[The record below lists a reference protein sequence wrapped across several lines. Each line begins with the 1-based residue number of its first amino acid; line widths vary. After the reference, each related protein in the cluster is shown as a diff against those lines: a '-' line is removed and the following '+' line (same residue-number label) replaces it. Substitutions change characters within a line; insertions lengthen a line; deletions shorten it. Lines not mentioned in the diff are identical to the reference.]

1 MIRPADNPRWP
12 GRRTEAAALFLILV
26 VAALFRLNQID
37 RIPPG
42 FTHDEADHGHDAVAI
57 LHGARPIYETVGY
70 GREPLYDYVVAT
82 LMPLFGGPHYLALR
96 LTSVLAGLLLIVIA
110 HFWIRRAFDVPIAL
124 LTSACLAVSFWAIS
138 TDRQAL
144 RSTLLPTIFTAA
156 VLFVWQAIK
165 PYTTTKLPG
174 LSQRT
179 LRIISYS
186 IAGLIIGLT
195 LYTYLAARVLP
206 GMFVLLWIYLLIFH
220 RSVWKE
226 NWWGILVMIAV
237 GVALAL
243 PMFYF
248 LSTHPAA
255 EFRLI
260 QLSGPLDRLFAGSPN
275 ELLGNIFST
284 FGMFTV
290 SGDTLSLYN
299 NPGQPILNWAL
310 GAMFYIGIIIS
321 FIRFRKIE
329 YAFAIFW
336 LLIAIVPSLLTGVVA
351 SNLRSIAAQ
360 PVVYLF
366 VAIGLVEAVRFFER
380 VIDSH
385 TLRSL
390 PLIVILAATTIYAY
404 HDYFDVWGQARDVRV
419 AYHNTLGEVARYL
432 DRSTSDQSVVAI
444 SSIYPNSPHDPASM
458 QMLLNRNDLSL
469 HWFTSSFVDADGVPH
484 ASLVF
489 PQPITSAAACDAA
502 NLGKC
507 VVTSTATIS
516 PVFTSTLSSQTVGST
531 SPSTIQPSLNDRVT
545 VILQSISPID
555 PVFADIFNRH
565 AEKIDTIN
573 LRPDDFNPRFDV
585 YRFDSNGALADALK
599 LSVVPTSTL
608 DFGHDLNLIGFKIQ
622 APHLRPGDTV
632 EVITYWRVT
641 AFFDKEAVLFT
652 HALSG
657 DAQRPVLAQQ
667 DSLDV
672 PSWQWIPGDAFAQVH
687 RFIIP
692 NNTQPGT
699 FPLEVGIYTREDN
712 QRLPLYDQNGSV
724 IGDRFV
730 IGSITV
736 AP

>member
-1 MIRPADNPRWP
+1 MIRPTDNPRWP
-12 GRRTEAAALFLILV
+12 GRRTETAALFLILV
-26 VAALFRLNQID
+26 VAAFFRLNQID

-57 LHGARPIYETVGY
+57 LHGAHPIYETVGY

-82 LMPLFGGPHYLALR
+82 LMPLLGGPHYLALR

-124 LTSACLAVSFWAIS
+124 LTSAGLAVSFWAIS

-144 RSTLLPTIFTAA
+144 RSALLPTVFIAV
-156 VLFVWQAIK
+156 VLFAWQAIK
-165 PYTTTKLPG
+165 PYSTQALPQLSARVLRILCYLFAGLFIG
-174 LSQRT
+174 LSF
-179 LRIISYS
+179 
-186 IAGLIIGLT
+186 
-195 LYTYLAARVLP
+195 YTYLAARVLP

-226 NWWGILVMIAV
+226 NWWGIIGMIAI
-237 GVALAL
+237 GGALAL
-243 PMFYF
+243 PMFYY
-248 LSTHPAA
+248 LSAHPGA
-255 EFRLI
+255 EYRVW
-260 QLSGPLDRLFAGSPN
+260 QLSGPIDQFFAGNPN
-275 ELLGNIFST
+275 NLLGNIFGAL
-284 FGMFTV
+284 GMFTV

-310 GAMFYIGIIIS
+310 GAMFYIGIVIS

-336 LLIAIVPSLLTGVVA
+336 LLVAIFPSLLTGVVA

-366 VAIGLVEAVRFFER
+366 VAIGLIEAVRFFDR

-390 PLIVILAATTIYAY
+390 PLIAILAATTIYAY

-419 AYHNTLGEVARYL
+419 AYHNTLSEVAHYL
-432 DRSTSDQSVVAI
+432 DRSTSDQFVVGI
-444 SSIYPNSPHDPASM
+444 SSIYPNRFHDPASM
-458 QMLLNRNDLSL
+458 QMLLQRSDLSL
-469 HWFTSSFVDADGVPH
+469 HWFTSSFVDLDGVPH

-489 PQPITSAAACDAA
+489 PQPITSTAGCD
-502 NLGKC
+502 
-507 VVTSTATIS
+507 TSGRCTLESSSTVS
-516 PVFTSTLSSQTVGST
+516 SVFTSTLPLSAVGTVAA
-531 SPSTIQPSLNDRVT
+531 PLIQPASDDRVT
-545 VILQSISPID
+545 VILQSIAPID
-555 PVFADIFNRH
+555 PVFAALFNRY
-565 AEKIDTIN
+565 AEKIDTID
-573 LRPDDFNPRFDV
+573 LRPDDFNPRFEV
-585 YRFDSNGALADALK
+585 YRFDSISALSDALSS
-599 LSVVPTSTL
+599 SVVPTSTL
-608 DFGHDLNLIGFKIQ
+608 DFGHSLALIGYKIQ
-622 APHLRPGDTV
+622 APHLKPGDTV
-632 EVITYWRVT
+632 EVITYWRIT

-687 RFIIP
+687 RFVIP
-692 NNTQPGT
+692 ANAKPDGT
-699 FPLEVGIYTREDN
+699 YPLEVGVYTREDN
-712 QRLPLYDQNGSV
+712 QRLSLYDQNGSV

-730 IGSITV
+730 IGSITI